1 MAINLTTLP
10 SNIGGISVPDA
21 IRGPLTAL
29 YGPGKYD
36 RATLRYPRDLGSN
49 SARKHSIVFTVRK
62 SDPKQLAAVT
72 SSLNSLVGA
81 TETAD
86 IWTDKTLTIEEKI
99 AKTRDVAK
107 EKGANLSSNIE
118 TVLNDI
124 SDFTTKLNR
133 TDGDTIGLYIPDTMN
148 VTYNSEYDD
157 NVSLSSA
164 LGRFYFLA
172 QGATS
177 IANAFKDQKDRTMTN
192 MINAAGNDP
201 FIRDLVSGV
210 TGKALGMDLS
220 RLVLN
225 AGGYAMNP
233 QLQVLFRGIGF
244 RSFQFDFVFTPYN
257 KEESE
262 MVKNIIYKF
271 KYHSAPQIDSNA
283 GVFSQGMYMKVP
295 DAFNI
300 KFYYGNEENR
310 NVQRIGECVLENVN
324 VDYAGSGQW
333 STFND
338 GSPNQIRLTLQFK
351 ETVIIDK
358 NRIADGY

>member
-1 MAINLTTLP
+1 
-10 SNIGGISVPDA
+10 
-21 IRGPLTAL
+21 
-29 YGPGKYD
+29 
-36 RATLRYPRDLGSN
+36 
-49 SARKHSIVFTVRK
+49 
-62 SDPKQLAAVT
+62 
-72 SSLNSLVGA
+72 
-81 TETAD
+81 
-86 IWTDKTLTIEEKI
+86 
-99 AKTRDVAK
+99 
-107 EKGANLSSNIE
+107 
-118 TVLNDI
+118 
-124 SDFTTKLNR
+124 
-133 TDGDTIGLYIPDTMN
+133 
-148 VTYNSEYDD
+148 
-157 NVSLSSA
+157 
-164 LGRFYFLA
+164 
-172 QGATS
+172 
-177 IANAFKDQKDRTMTN
+177 

-201 FIRDLVSGV
+201 FIGELVSGV
-210 TGKALGMDLS
+210 VGKRLGADVS

-257 KEESE
+257 KEEAD

-271 KYHSAPQIDSNA
+271 KYHSAPQINSNA
-283 GVFSQGMYMKVP
+283 GVFSQGMYMTVP